1 MRSAVFTGARRL
13 RGVLLGSVG
22 IALLLS
28 TAISA
33 QAADAAPGATAPSA
47 AATAPAAKP
56 AAPVRKFEINE
67 FDVEGNTVLDE
78 AAIDAAVEPF
88 MGPDRTM
95 ADIDGARG
103 ALEKAYAAKG
113 YQTVYVTLPPQTVR
127 GGVVRLKAVETTVGT
142 VTVNGQSYVAPERVQ
157 KALPSLAPG
166 AVPNLP
172 TLNKELVAL
181 NSQSNDLQVTPAMK
195 QGAKPDTID
204 VSLDVQDKLAVH
216 GGLELNNKY
225 SRDTS
230 PLRLQANIEYDD
242 LWGLNHSLSG
252 LYSVAPQDRN
262 DGEVYAL
269 TYSAPLPGTDL
280 KLSLTGLNSNSNV
293 NTLGGTN
300 VLGKGY
306 SITAGLMAP
315 LGTVGDDYFHYLQA
329 NVAWKD
335 FNDTVSLGGQ
345 SSPAP
350 IKYVPLSL
358 TYFGSLRKPEDQF
371 SVNAGLTVS
380 LRGLGSNHDDYDVAR
395 YRADGDF
402 FYAKGGV
409 SWLHNFP
416 HGIDLFASLDGQI
429 ANGPL
434 ISNEQYSIGGEGT
447 VRGYLQS
454 EGLGDDGIHS
464 SLELRSPSLAPWMGA
479 RVGKYVDDFRFVLFA
494 DAARAWLHDPLP
506 QQQDYFNLRSVG
518 IGVTGQVLKYL
529 NGSLYLADPLD
540 STTGPNSSGVT
551 QSGHLR
557 LQFRVWTQF

>member
-1 MRSAVFTGARRL
+1 MRSAVFAGARRP
-13 RGVLLGSVG
+13 RGVFLGSVG
-22 IALLLS
+22 ITLLLS

-33 QAADAAPGATAPSA
+33 QAAEPVTANPTASA
-47 AATAPAAKP
+47 AATAPTAKP
-56 AAPVRKFEINE
+56 AAPVRKFDINE
-67 FDVEGNTVLDE
+67 FDVEGNTVLSE
-78 AAIDAAVEPF
+78 ADIDAAVDPF

-95 ADIDGARG
+95 ADIDGARA

-127 GGVVRLKAVETTVGT
+127 GGVVMLKATETKVGT
-142 VTVNGQSYVAPERVQ
+142 VAVNGQNYVAPERVQ

-166 AVPNLP
+166 GVPNLP

-181 NSQSNDLQVTPAMK
+181 NSQSGDLQVTPTMK
-195 QGAKPDTID
+195 PGKAPDTID
-204 VSLDVQDKLAVH
+204 VSLDVQDKLPVH
-216 GGLELNNKY
+216 GSLELNNKY

-230 PLRLQANIEYDD
+230 PLRLQANLEYDD
-242 LWGLNHSLSG
+242 LWGLGHSISG
-252 LYSVAPQDRN
+252 LYSVAPQN
-262 DGEVYAL
+262 LGDGEVYAL
-269 TYSAPLPGTDL
+269 TYTAPVPSTDL
-280 KLSLTGLNSNSNV
+280 KLSLTGLSSNSNV

-306 SITAGLMAP
+306 SITVGLMAP
-315 LGTVGDDYFHYLQA
+315 LGTVGDYFHYLQA
-329 NVAWKD
+329 NIAWKD

-345 SSPAP
+345 ANAAP

-358 TYFGSLRKPEDQF
+358 TYYGSLRKPEDQF
-371 SVNAGLTVS
+371 SVNLGLTAS
-380 LRGLGSNHDDYDVAR
+380 LRGIGSNHPDFDVAR
-395 YRADGDF
+395 FRADGDF

-409 SWLHNFP
+409 SWLHNLP
-416 HGIDLFASLDGQI
+416 KGIDLFASLDGQI

-434 ISNEQYSIGGEGT
+434 ISNEQYSIGGDGT

-464 SLELRSPSLAPWMGA
+464 SIELRSPSLAPWMSHFT
-479 RVGKYVDDFRFVLFA
+479 DDFRFVLFA
-494 DAARAWLHDPLP
+494 DGARAWLHDPLP
-506 QQQDYFNLRSVG
+506 QQQDFFDLRSVG
-518 IGVTGQVLKYL
+518 IGVTGQALKYL

-557 LQFRVWTQF
+557 LQFRAWTQF